1 MRDCACRSF
10 TGDDKI
16 ESKEPGGQE
25 ARKTLTNLLL
35 KSDTGEFQ
43 SFGFQVQQQLVAS
56 HSFSRAASIVA
67 IAARIASRAYG
78 AVVPHAA
85 PSPVCTNPSSP
96 LTRRAATTTSA
107 SPTHVERSSRTTRWS

>member
-56 HSFSRAASIVA
+56 RPFSRASALMVA
-67 IAARIASRAYG
+67 IAARIASRAYSS
-78 AVVPHAA
+78 VVQRAA
-85 PSPVCTNPSSP
+85 PSTVCTNPS
-96 LTRRAATTTSA
+96 
-107 SPTHVERSSRTTRWS
+107 